1 MTRQALHKAGG
12 CAALPA
18 KRGQA
23 STEILI
29 LIGLL
34 LLLMLPLLLYA
45 YGRSNV
51 AREDL
56 GVQKAEFLV
65 QRLASAADSVGYLG
79 GAAAVVE
86 EVEVPPN
93 VKSLSVKNGRD
104 IVLEMDAVSGK
115 KQIVKGTAFG
125 IDALN
130 FGAIKKSGTYFVEIR
145 ALSNLNGSTNQVSM
159 EVK

>member
-1 MTRQALHKAGG
+1 MRPALHNKR
-12 CAALPA
+12 AALPS

-23 STEILI
+23 STELLI

-79 GAAAVVE
+79 GAASVVE
-86 EVEVPPN
+86 EVEVPPG
-93 VKSLSVKNGRD
+93 VKSLSVRNSRD
-104 IVLEMDAVSGK
+104 IVLEMDASSGK
-115 KQIVKGTAFG
+115 KQIVKSTAFG
-125 IDALN
+125 IEALN
-130 FGAIKKSGTYFVEIR
+130 FGSMNRSGTYFVEIS
-145 ALSNLNGSTNQVSM
+145 ALSSFDDPAQQVRM